1 MNGLEVQLAALKVFG
16 HSGSSQMVLERDGKY
31 HLPWELN
38 LNEDMDMVGMVKKKK
53 IVPEKKN

>member
-53 IVPEKKN
+53 NCT